1 LGRCRWHR
9 RATFFTGS
17 SRQRTAQLYQRL
29 KYRSVTF
36 SVGHDQAFDPVFHG
50 RAFEGI
56 VVTLDR
62 QGRLWGI
69 EGGGLGFR
77 WLGLFI
83 AVRFVAH
90 RPNVSIKPG

>member
-1 LGRCRWHR
+1 
-9 RATFFTGS
+9 
-17 SRQRTAQLYQRL
+17 
-29 KYRSVTF
+29 
-36 SVGHDQAFDPVFHG
+36 
-50 RAFEGI
+50 
-56 VVTLDR
+56 
-62 QGRLWGI
+62 LWGI